1 MDLNI
6 RVIYPSPFS
15 RITVITNIVR
25 YRDRSYHDGHTDEHG
40 TQVRVLP
47 TADHYQE
54 SLSF

>member
-25 YRDRSYHDGHTDEHG
+25 HRDLSYHDGHTDEHG

-47 TADHYQE
+47 TTDHYQE